1 MKHWSPALK
10 AFLGIFI
17 LFEVMGWFF
26 VGSTERLDQLLL
38 INGAN
43 NAFADILFQ
52 GLTAI
57 AEVVLPVLFL
67 IYLFRFRKEFALP
80 YAYSYA
86 LSTGLI
92 QFLKHFVFSGA
103 LRPLAYFAHAG
114 IKWHLVPGLM
124 ISEYNSMPSGHTGAA
139 FFMFFWVAVL
149 LKRFHWGFIAG
160 ILAVGVAYSRVYLF
174 QHFPV
179 DTLVGAFLGTS
190 SSYLFYYINDAKSS
204 SK

>member
-1 MKHWSPALK
+1 MKHWSPAIK

-17 LFEVMGWFF
+17 FYEVVGWFF

-43 NAFADILFQ
+43 NAIADIVFQ
-52 GLTAI
+52 GFTSI

-67 IYLFRFRKEFALP
+67 FYLFRFRKEFALP
-80 YAYSYA
+80 YVYSYA

-92 QFLKHFVFSGA
+92 QALKHFVFTDA
-103 LRPLAYFAHAG
+103 LRPLAYFASSG
-114 IKWHLVPGLM
+114 IQWHIVPGLL
-124 ISEYNSMPSGHTGAA
+124 ISEFNSMPSGHTGAA
-139 FFMFFWVAVL
+139 FFMFFWVAAL
-149 LKRFHWGFIAG
+149 LQRFHWGMIAG
-160 ILAVGVAYSRVYLF
+160 IVAVGVAYSRVYLF

-179 DTLVGAFLGTS
+179 DTLVGAAIGVGS
-190 SSYLFYYINDAKSS
+190 SALFYSIQYAKSS

>member
-1 MKHWSPALK
+1 MKHWSPAIK

-17 LFEVMGWFF
+17 FYEVLGCLF
-26 VGSTERLDQLLL
+26 VGSFERLDQLLL

-43 NAFADILFQ
+43 NAFTDIVFQ
-52 GLTAI
+52 GLTAT
-57 AEVVLPVLFL
+57 AEVVLPILLLLYL
-67 IYLFRFRKEFALP
+67 IRFQKVYALP
-80 YAYSYA
+80 YVYSYA

-92 QFLKHFVFSGA
+92 QGLKHLVFSDA
-103 LRPLAYFAHAG
+103 LRPLAYFASSG
-114 IKWHLVPGLM
+114 VKWHIVPGLL
-124 ISEYNSMPSGHTGAA
+124 ISEFNSMPSGHTGAA

-149 LKRFHWGFIAG
+149 LKRFYWGMIAG

-179 DTLVGAFLGTS
+179 DTLVGAAIGVGS
-190 SSYLFYYINDAKSS
+190 SALFYSINYVKSS

>member
-1 MKHWSPALK
+1 MKHWSPAVK

-17 LFEVMGWFF
+17 FYEVVGWLF

-43 NAFADILFQ
+43 NAFADIVFQ
-52 GLTAI
+52 GFTSI

-80 YAYSYA
+80 YVYSYA

-92 QFLKHFVFSGA
+92 QALKHFVFTDA
-103 LRPLAYFAHAG
+103 LRPLAYFVSSG
-114 IKWHLVPGLM
+114 IQWHIVPGLL
-124 ISEYNSMPSGHTGAA
+124 ISEFNSMPSGHTGAA

-149 LKRFHWGFIAG
+149 LQRFHWGMIAG
-160 ILAVGVAYSRVYLF
+160 IVAVGVAYSRVYLF

-179 DTLVGAFLGTS
+179 DTLVGAAIGVGS
-190 SSYLFYYINDAKSS
+190 SALFYSIQYAKSS

>member
-1 MKHWSPALK
+1 MKHWSPAIK

-17 LFEVMGWFF
+17 FYEVVGWFF

-43 NAFADILFQ
+43 NAIADIVFQ
-52 GLTAI
+52 GFTSI

-80 YAYSYA
+80 YVYSYA

-92 QFLKHFVFSGA
+92 QALKHFVFTDA
-103 LRPLAYFAHAG
+103 LRPLAYFASSG
-114 IKWHLVPGLM
+114 LQWHIVPGLL
-124 ISEYNSMPSGHTGAA
+124 ISEFNSMPSGHTGAA

-149 LKRFHWGFIAG
+149 LQRFHWGMIAG
-160 ILAVGVAYSRVYLF
+160 IIAVGVAYSRVYLF

-179 DTLVGAFLGTS
+179 DTLVGAAIGVGS
-190 SSYLFYYINDAKSS
+190 SALFYSIQYAKSS

>member
-1 MKHWSPALK
+1 MKHWSPSLN

-17 LFEVMGWFF
+17 LFEVVGWFF

-43 NAFADILFQ
+43 NAFADIVFQ
-52 GLTAI
+52 CLTSI
-57 AEVVLPVLFL
+57 AEVVLPILLLVYL
-67 IYLFRFRKEFALP
+67 IRFQKAYALP
-80 YAYSYA
+80 YVYSYA

-92 QFLKHFVFSGA
+92 QVLKHFVFSEA
-103 LRPLAYFAHAG
+103 QRPLAYFATSG
-114 IKWHLVPGLM
+114 VKWHLVDSLS
-124 ISEYNSMPSGHTGAA
+124 IHSYNSMPSGHTGAA

-149 LKRFHWGFIAG
+149 LRRWHWGLFAG
-160 ILAVGVAYSRVYLF
+160 LIAVGVAYSRVYLF

-179 DTLVGAFLGTS
+179 DTLVGAAIGVS
-190 SSYLFYYINDAKSS
+190 SSALFYSIHYAKSS